1 LLFLGYTMDVW
12 QYRLM
17 MLVFQSARRQD
28 GRASTRAVR
37 VPDSEVEEVA
47 WNRLNASLIRMDP
60 NQFATSAMV
69 AGAGS

>member
-1 LLFLGYTMDVW
+1 
-12 QYRLM
+12 M

-37 VPDSEVEEVA
+37 VPDTEVEEVA

-60 NQFATSAMV
+60 NQFARSALAA
-69 AGAGS
+69 AGNM